1 MLSRIRVP
9 ALKNKN
15 LIIRLAKDKKEVE
28 EANWLV
34 YRNYVAEGY
43 WEEDIEAFHNNK
55 WLHSPYRK
63 ICVIVDSNKIIG
75 TASIIQDS
83 KEGLP
88 SDTFQ
93 LEWMRYIRGTN
104 DKLAEVS
111 ALAIDKSQRQRNL
124 VLFLIKFYMQ
134 YSFYYAGIDR
144 LIKACRPP
152 HADFYASILKFQKI
166 GGIVHNDYAHCSAQ
180 LLSMHLI
187 HGHKLLSK
195 HYESGSR
202 NKNNFYRFLLLE
214 EHPNLIFPEKRLM
227 RRSRQIDWVACA
239 CMMDAAI
246 AV

>member
-9 ALKNKN
+9 VLKDKN

-34 YRNYVAEGY
+34 YRNYVAEGF

-55 WLHSPYRK
+55 WFRSSYRK
-63 ICVIVDSNKIIG
+63 VFVIEDSNRIIG

-88 SDTFQ
+88 SDAFQ
-93 LEWMRYIRGTN
+93 PEWMRYVRRTN

-111 ALAIDKSQRQRNL
+111 ALAIDKSRQQRNL

-144 LIKACRPP
+144 LIKACRPV
-152 HADFYASILKFQKI
+152 HADFYASIVRFQKVN
-166 GGIVHNDYAHCSAQ
+166 GIVHNDYARRPSQ
-180 LLSMHLI
+180 LLTMHLI
-187 HGHKLLSK
+187 HGHKLLSE
-195 HYESGSR
+195 HYESDSR
-202 NKNNFYRFLLLE
+202 NKNNFYRFLLVE

-239 CMMDAAI
+239 CMMGAAI